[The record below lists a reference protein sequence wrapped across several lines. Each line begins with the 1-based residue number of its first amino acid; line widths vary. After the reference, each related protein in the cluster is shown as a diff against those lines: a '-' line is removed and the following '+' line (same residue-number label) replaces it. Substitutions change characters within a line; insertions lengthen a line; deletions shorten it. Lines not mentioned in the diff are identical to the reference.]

1 MWQAEDRVHRRGQ
14 TKGVNIYSYWM
25 KDTIDERIRQKLREK
40 GILFE
45 QIVDGL
51 AEENIEELFTVSDWL
66 EMLGVRKVEVTKKPV
81 VDIKVW
87 QSMSLSEI
95 REKLYEVSP
104 SDFEVLVRE
113 LMHYLGYPNVKVTGK
128 SHDGGID
135 VLSTRNTS
143 NGIERVAAQCKRYRG
158 NVSVSVARDFLGA
171 ISNDQSIKQ
180 GFLVTTGEF
189 TADCSRF
196 CMSSGKIRPISGI
209 ELAKYVKQFGL
220 RA

>member
-25 KDTIDERIRQKLREK
+25 KDTIDDRIRQKLREK

-51 AEENIEELFTVSDWL
+51 AEEGIDELFTVNDWL
-66 EMLGVRKVEVTKKPV
+66 EIFGVKNVEVAKKPV
-81 VDIKVW
+81 IDVKIW
-87 QSMSLSEI
+87 QSMSLSGI
-95 REKLYEVSP
+95 REKLYEIKP
-104 SDFEVLVRE
+104 SEFEELVRE

-158 NVSVSVARDFLGA
+158 NVSVHAARDFFGA
-171 ISNDQSIKQ
+171 ISNDKSIKQ

-189 TADCSRF
+189 TAECLQF
-196 CMSSGKIRPISGI
+196 CQSSGMIRAISGI
-209 ELAKYVKQFGL
+209 ELAKYVQQFGL